1 MDARLTALVTILDLN
16 TDLLVNTL
24 DGLTDSEAQHR
35 LTGGGNSI
43 AFLATHLTDSRHF
56 LASRLGNSLPNP
68 LARYLADAKSIE
80 EIRSWA
86 TLEEVR
92 AAWVAVSA
100 HLLGVLESLGPEELD
115 RPQAHRFPCSD
126 TTALG
131 MIAFLTQ
138 HDSYHIGQAA
148 FIRRQLG
155 KPAMTYTRGS
165 RNTAAPAA
173 V

>member
-1 MDARLTALVTILDLN
+1 MDARLTPLLTILDLN

-24 DGLTDSEAQHR
+24 DGLTDGEAQHR
-35 LTGGGNSI
+35 LAGGGNSI

-56 LASRLGNSLPNP
+56 LASRLGHPLPNP
-68 LARYLADAKSIE
+68 LARYLADAKSID

-86 TLEEVR
+86 TLDQVR
-92 AAWVAVSA
+92 AAWVGVSA
-100 HLLGVLESLGPEELD
+100 HLLGMLESLGPEELD

-131 MIAFLTQ
+131 MVAFLTQ

-148 FIRRQLG
+148 FVRRQLG
-155 KPAMTYTRGS
+155 KPAMTFTRGT
-165 RNTAAPAA
+165 RNTAAAGA